1 MTGPPPDDPNLPE
14 PTPDDPAYVAPD
26 DVERAKVRW
35 PKVAPGEFED
45 LLDAPTGEPER

>member
-1 MTGPPPDDPNLPE
+1 MTGPQPDDQE
-14 PTPDDPAYVAPD
+14 SPTPTSDDPAFVAPD

-45 LLDAPTGEPER
+45 LLDAPEGEPGT